1 MQVKNMGFGSAQTLF
16 ILVCFK
22 TSSILYLNNLP
33 FLSLSVLMIYVVTIL
48 TLPKPVYMPVTQQ
61 AGMHLMLVFLYSRTR
76 RSDFGTSKNEE
87 APNLWQPVKYQGR
100 HILWEHQLMDH
111 GMVQSSRIRMIILS
125 MYHIFFLVRRWD
137 GIFLSSKMHIT
148 FL

>member
-48 TLPKPVYMPVTQQ
+48 TLPKPVYMPVT
-61 AGMHLMLVFLYSRTR
+61 
-76 RSDFGTSKNEE
+76 
-87 APNLWQPVKYQGR
+87 
-100 HILWEHQLMDH
+100 
-111 GMVQSSRIRMIILS
+111 
-125 MYHIFFLVRRWD
+125 
-137 GIFLSSKMHIT
+137 
-148 FL
+148 